1 MIFLT
6 LTLGLLAGY
15 VAFSL
20 AAVFRNRRA
29 GKEVLREKYG
39 KTGLSKEFSMELRTK
54 LISLMEHD
62 KPYLDAN
69 MRLDTIAHLLDV
81 SRHHA
86 SQIINEHFSL
96 HFFDFINMYRVREAA
111 QLLSTARKRDSI
123 ADIAYQCG
131 FNNRIS
137 FYKAFKKIRGV
148 SPSEFRENYLTK
160 DQ

>member
-1 MIFLT
+1 MTFLM

-15 VAFSL
+15 AAFSL
-20 AAVFRNRRA
+20 AAIFRSRRT
-29 GKEVLREKYG
+29 GKETVQEKYV
-39 KTGLSKEFSMELRTK
+39 KTGLSKEFSMELKTK
-54 LISLMEHD
+54 LVSLMEND

-69 MRLDTIAHLLDV
+69 IRLDTIAHLLDV

-96 HFFDFINMYRVREAA
+96 HFFDFINVYRVREAA
-111 QLLSTARKRDSI
+111 HLLSTTRKRDSI
-123 ADIAYQCG
+123 ADIGYQCG

-137 FYKAFKKIRGV
+137 FYKAFKKIRGI
-148 SPSEFRENYLTK
+148 SPSEFRENHQTK